1 VRRRRR
7 RDGRRESLARRQ
19 EPERVDVPVRVRRD
33 PDAEVDVRLRVLR
46 VARWADQPDR
56 RPLLEQCVR
65 LDGDR
70 AQVDEGDG
78 VAARGPHGDGA
89 AAARDGAG
97 EADDATDRRA
107 HLRARRAGDVDAAV
121 LSPGVG
127 VVSEHERS

>member
-1 VRRRRR
+1 
-7 RDGRRESLARRQ
+7 
-19 EPERVDVPVRVRRD
+19 
-33 PDAEVDVRLRVLR
+33 VLR

-70 AQVDEGDG
+70 AQVDQGHG
-78 VAARGPHGDGA
+78 VAVGGLHGDGA
-89 AAARDGAG
+89 ASARNGAG
-97 EADDATDRRA
+97 EADDSTHRRA
-107 HLRARRAGDVDAAV
+107 HLRARRTCDIDAAM

>member
-1 VRRRRR
+1 M
-7 RDGRRESLARRQ
+7 RREQR
-19 EPERVDVPVRVRRD
+19 ERVDVTVRVRRD

-46 VARWADQPDR
+46 IARGPDQADR
-56 RPLLEQCVR
+56 RPFLQRSLR
-65 LDGDR
+65 LDRDR

-78 VAARGPHGDGA
+78 IAARGPHGDGA